1 MPEAFNLDLN
11 ELSSELSTED
21 LATLSDS
28 LKTETPLE
36 EVTQIDD
43 SQNIESLLPEALPS
57 TNLEASASITTTSIA
72 TTESLTLL
80 RKFPYIP
87 PFYLI
92 EGTPYSDLIFD
103 TPKNDLI
110 LARGGND
117 WVIAWRG
124 GNDVIYGEG
133 GNDLLYGGIG
143 NDSLYGG
150 IGKDSLYGASG
161 NDYLSGGGDGDKLY
175 GGSGSDYMYGDSGFY
190 IYPLYSSTTTSS
202 TITSS
207 NSLTYYPYPYPYPA
221 GGNDLMYGGSGNDY
235 MYGGGGSDTIDGG
248 NDNDVLYGDSGNY
261 FYPYPYLSTSYY
273 YPYPSG
279 GNDKLS
285 GGKGNDK
292 LYGEAGNDKLDGGIG
307 KDYLEGGNGNDSI
320 NGGKGDDTI
329 VGNTR
334 FFPFVIAYAETAE
347 ITTDAGTQDAL
358 TGGVSTVGSFE
369 SDALTVNSDSL
380 VSDKLIIDYPIFYSD
395 KDTLT
400 GGSGA
405 DDFVFYSPY
414 QGIDTVKD
422 FKQYQGDEIHVSRYG
437 FGGGLTLGT
446 LQSEQFTLGTS
457 AQDADD
463 RFIYNKKTGDLFFD
477 ADGTGVRRQVQFAKL
492 SGAPSLDFSD
502 IVVI

>member
-1 MPEAFNLDLN
+1 MSETLNLNLN

-21 LATLSDS
+21 LAVVSDS

-36 EVTQIDD
+36 ETTQLDN
-43 SQNIESLLPEALPS
+43 SQNIDNLLPEALPS
-57 TNLEASASITTTSIA
+57 TNLEASASIATTSIA

-80 RKFPYIP
+80 RKFPYIR

-117 WVIAWRG
+117 LVIAWRG
-124 GNDVIYGEG
+124 GNDLIYGEG
-133 GNDLLYGGIG
+133 GNDVLYGGIG

-150 IGKDSLYGASG
+150 VGKDSLYGASG
-161 NDYLSGGGDGDKLY
+161 NDYLSGGSNSDKLY
-175 GGSGSDYMYGDSGFY
+175 GGGGSDYMYGDSGFY
-190 IYPLYSSTTTSS
+190 IYPWYSSNIASS
-202 TITSS
+202 GIASS
-207 NSLTYYPYPYPYPA
+207 DSVTYYPYPYPYPA
-221 GGNDLMYGGSGNDY
+221 GGNDIMYGGSGSDY

-248 NDNDVLYGDSGNY
+248 KDNDVLYGDSGNY
-261 FYPYPYLSTSYY
+261 YSYPYLSTSYY

-285 GGKGNDK
+285 GGNGNDK

-320 NGGKGDDTI
+320 NGGKGNDTI
-329 VGNTR
+329 IGGTR
-334 FFPFVIAYAETAE
+334 LSPFIIAYAETATNAGVKDA
-347 ITTDAGTQDAL
+347 ITGDVT
-358 TGGVSTVGSFE
+358 TVGSFGN
-369 SDALTVNSDSL
+369 DALTVNSDSL
-380 VSDKLIIDYPIFYSD
+380 VSDKLIADYPIIYSD

-400 GGSGA
+400 GGLGA

-414 QGIDTVKD
+414 QGYQGIDTITD
-422 FKQYQGDEIHVSRYG
+422 FNEYHGDQIHVSRYG
-437 FGGGLTLGT
+437 FGGGLKLGT
-446 LQSEQFTLGTS
+446 LQSEQFTLGAS

-477 ADGTGVRRQVQFAKL
+477 ADGTGVRSQVQFAKL

-502 IVVI
+502 MIVI